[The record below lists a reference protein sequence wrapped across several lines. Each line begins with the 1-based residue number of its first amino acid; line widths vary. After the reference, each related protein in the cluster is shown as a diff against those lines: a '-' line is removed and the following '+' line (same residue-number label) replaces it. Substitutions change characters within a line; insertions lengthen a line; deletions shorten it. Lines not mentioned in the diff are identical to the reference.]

1 MALEIIAIPLIL
13 GFVEM
18 LKMAFL
24 PSRFAAMTAVGLGIA
39 LSFLVGDYGSYG
51 VTIVVGMIL
60 GLASSGLYSGSLS
73 TLGKR

>member
-24 PSRFAAMTAVGLGIA
+24 PSRFAAMTAVALGIA
-39 LSFLVGDYGSYG
+39 LAFLVGDYETYG
-51 VTIVVGMIL
+51 VTIVVGVIL
-60 GLASSGLYSGSLS
+60 GLSASGLYSGSLS
-73 TLGKR
+73 TFGKK